1 MLATKLSPLERMTT
15 NQKNKSPRPIT
26 AEAAAALVRSGDSL
40 VLSAGSALP
49 RRFLDALEAR
59 AEGLEGVTVMHSR
72 VIGELSYLAP
82 SFDGHLRQNTVL
94 VSHDARQAVAEGRA
108 DYTPCYLSDWP
119 RLIADG
125 TFPVDICVAQVS
137 PPDKDG
143 YCSFGS
149 YLFYIAAARRAATS
163 FIAEIN
169 DQVPWTNSPH
179 NVHYSEIDYVI
190 NVSYPHTELQP
201 RKADPIADK
210 IGAHL
215 AELVEDGATLQLGA
229 GGVPDAL
236 ARHLAGKRHLGLHSE
251 MMSDGTIDLIERG
264 AIDNSRKVI
273 CPGRSVVS
281 FMLGSRRLYDFVN
294 GNDTIEM
301 HPIDFT
307 NDPSIISQNPNV
319 VAVNS
324 AIQIDVTGQA
334 TAESMGFR
342 QFSGVGGQVDFARGA
357 ARSPGGKFILALPST
372 AKEGKVSRIVPALD
386 PGAAVTTPRSDVDYV
401 ITEHGTVRLRG
412 KSLRERAHALV
423 SIAHPNFRDMLAR
436 HLRERNWMS

>member
-1 MLATKLSPLERMTT
+1 MKRSQLELMRTD
-15 NQKNKSPRPIT
+15 QKKDWPHPIT
-26 AEAAAALVRSGDSL
+26 AEAAAAMVRSGDSL
-40 VLSAGSALP
+40 VLSAGGALP
-49 RRFLDALEAR
+49 RRFLEALEAR
-59 AEGLEGVTVMHSR
+59 TEVLKDVKVMHSR
-72 VIGELSYLAP
+72 VIGQLSYLAP

-119 RLIADG
+119 RLIQDG
-125 TFPVDICVAQVS
+125 TFPVDICVAQLS
-137 PPDKDG
+137 PPNKDG
-143 YCSFGS
+143 YCSYGT
-149 YLFYIAAARRAATS
+149 YLFYLGAARQAATI

-190 NVSYPHTELQP
+190 DVSYPHTELHS
-201 RKADPIADK
+201 RKADPVADK

-215 AELVEDGATLQLGA
+215 ADLVEDGATLQLGA

-236 ARHLAGKRHLGLHSE
+236 ARHLVDKRHLGLHSE

-264 AIDNSRKVI
+264 AIDNSRKAV

-294 GNDTIEM
+294 GNNTIEM

-307 NDPSIISQNPNV
+307 NDPTIISKNPNV

-334 TAESMGFR
+334 TAESMGFK

-372 AKEGKVSRIVPALD
+372 AKDGKVSRIVPALD

-401 ITEHGTVRLRG
+401 ITEYGTVRLRG
-412 KSLRERAHALV
+412 KCLRERARALV
-423 SIAHPNFRDMLAR
+423 SIAHPNYRDMLSR
-436 HLRERNWMS
+436 HLHERNWA